1 MDVEDAA
8 PEARSTQFE
17 SAWSAFDDATRAA
30 ERMAITWNDLVTPDL
45 FRTNVHVDDDGNGR
59 VDVLIDEYEGHQL
72 DDLELHA
79 RAFIDALMASA
90 REALRAT
97 EKIVSGPLGSPQVE
111 HLPLFGAESEF
122 LAFVESGALSG
133 LRPDQIQL
141 IEQFQPYY
149 WADAIKPTHQQFGAV
164 VMRLFGLATPIQR
177 EASPLVAFCVQ
188 SALPAL
194 EVDPPAVVTQLQ
206 TYPDGML
213 VGWHLVA
220 TFHVPPGTSPQFT
233 PNIAIDPILNTEP
246 WPDSPD
252 DNMSVQCR
260 QLLRAIEELIVAF
273 ERSLGLRAPLN
284 DGHFRLIPAE
294 DDPLWARVDTNDN
307 PDVEAGLAGSDIGLA
322 TYRSG
327 DDLIMLIQRPDGVYG
342 RIVPMAGGLD
352 PAANRGA
359 AAEDAS
365 RNSAAQ
371 WGLPD
376 FVFDPETV
384 QRGSATREVGDGT
397 VICGDRG
404 LAVQVKARTNATTT
418 DDRERAWVAKK
429 AKEGAR
435 QASGSVRTVQRR
447 PVAHTNAR
455 GRSIT
460 VDGNA
465 LQWVGVVIID
475 HDTPPDSVS
484 AYSEKVSIPYV
495 AILRREWDFLF
506 DQLRSTTAVV
516 DYLHRIA
523 GHLVAPGKH
532 ATHYYGLA
540 LADERTPPDF
550 EQSGIPAALNN
561 PELRTSRPTL
571 PLEPASAAD
580 EYGARMYRQIL
591 EDIAESRRDGD
602 EADRLFVLHLLDKL
616 YVAERAVV
624 GRLLLTNMSKA
635 PRVDI
640 GTTRW
645 DFRRYLIG
653 ETDLHLAY
661 AVCNHFTDRHRYAFK
676 QWGML
681 RHHEWITHLDP
692 DRRSDATTVTVMLTP
707 RYDKVRPWDTTLF
720 AHFGERPLDDDE
732 LESMRRLWNNPQNF
746 ANEAEIESSRRPSD
760 Q

>member
-1 MDVEDAA
+1 MDVEDTA
-8 PEARSTQFE
+8 PEDRSAQFE
-17 SAWSAFDDATRAA
+17 SAWSAFDDATCAA
-30 ERMAITWNDLVTPDL
+30 ERMASRWNDLVATDL

-59 VDVLIDEYEGHQL
+59 VDVLVDEYEGHRL
-72 DDLELHA
+72 RDLEVHA
-79 RAFIDALMASA
+79 RAFVDALMTSA

-97 EKIVSGPLGSPQVE
+97 EQIVSGPLGPPQVE
-111 HLPLFGAESEF
+111 RLPLFGAESEF

-149 WADAIKPTHQQFGAV
+149 WADAIEPARQRFGAV
-164 VMRLFGLATPIQR
+164 VTRLYGLATPAQP
-177 EASPLVAFCVQ
+177 EARPLVAFWVQ
-188 SALPAL
+188 SAVPAL
-194 EVDPPAVVTQLQ
+194 EVDPPAVVTQLRI
-206 TYPDGML
+206 YPDGVL
-213 VGWHLVA
+213 IDSHLIA
-220 TFHVPPGTSPQFT
+220 AFHVPPGTSPQCT

-246 WPDSPD
+246 WPDNPD

-260 QLLRAIEELIVAF
+260 QLLRAIHELIVAF
-273 ERSLGLRAPLN
+273 ERSVGLRAPLN
-284 DGHFRLIPAE
+284 DGHFRLIPTE
-294 DDPLWARVDTNDN
+294 DDPLWARVDTTDN

-327 DDLIMLIQRPDGVYG
+327 DDLIMLVQRPDGVYG
-342 RIVPMAGGLD
+342 RIVPMAVDLN
-352 PAANRGA
+352 PAVNRGA
-359 AAEDAS
+359 AAENAS
-365 RNSAAQ
+365 RDSVVQ

-376 FVFDPETV
+376 FVFNPETV

-397 VICGDRG
+397 IICGGRG

-418 DDRERAWVAKK
+418 DDRERAWIAKK
-429 AKEGAR
+429 SKEGAR

-455 GRSIT
+455 RRSIT
-460 VDGNA
+460 VDGNVI
-465 LQWVGVVIID
+465 QWVGVVIID
-475 HDTPPDSVS
+475 HDTPPDNVS
-484 AYSEKVSIPYV
+484 AYSETVPIPYV
-495 AILRREWDFLF
+495 VILRREWDFLF

-532 ATHYYGLA
+532 ATHYYELA

-550 EQSGIPAALNN
+550 ERSGIPACFND
-561 PELRTSRPTL
+561 PELRSSRPTL

-580 EYGARMYRQIL
+580 EYGVRVYRQIL
-591 EDIAESRRDGD
+591 EDIAESRRVSD

-645 DFRRYLIG
+645 DFRRYLLG
-653 ETDLHLAY
+653 EADLHLAY

-676 QWGML
+676 LWGML
-681 RHHEWITHLDP
+681 RHHEWITHLEP
-692 DRRSDATTVTVMLTP
+692 DRRSDATTVAVMLTP
-707 RYDKVRPWDTTLF
+707 RHDKVRPWDTTLF
-720 AHFGERPLDDDE
+720 AHFGQRPLDDDE

-746 ANEAEIESSRRPSD
+746 APDVEVEADGESND